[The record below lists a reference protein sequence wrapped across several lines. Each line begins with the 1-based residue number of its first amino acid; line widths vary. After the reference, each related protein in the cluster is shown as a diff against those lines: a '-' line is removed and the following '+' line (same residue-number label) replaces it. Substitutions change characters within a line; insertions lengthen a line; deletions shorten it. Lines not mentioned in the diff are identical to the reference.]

1 MCAPLAHCDT
11 DNRHSISYT
20 HNTRALRYL
29 YHYGNE
35 HIYFHD
41 LLVIHELEPLTFL
54 IYARTVTLVPSSL

>member
-1 MCAPLAHCDT
+1 MCATLVHCDT
-11 DNRHSISYT
+11 DNRHSISDT
-20 HNTRALRYL
+20 HNTGALRYL

-35 HIYFHD
+35 HICFHY